1 MSAEPKELYS
11 LLIPLKSE
19 RLLVPRMCVAEVIAF
34 ADAARSR
41 DDAAP
46 DWYLGAIE
54 WNNRRLP
61 VVSFDG
67 QRGDEREIEAHA
79 DARRRLSRDHAGAEG
94 RVLRDSDARV
104 PAARARQRRRLGSRD
119 RATVAGRFSGAVPSA
134 NDSRVSADS
143 GRRAAREND
152 RGDAALERARTRL
165 SSQITP
171 QRLRDRANRE
181 RGGFDAQDARAER
194 HARELRRVEPPPI
207 RRAEPALG
215 AHGHDEPG
223 RR

>member
-11 LLIPLKSE
+11 LLIPLRNE

-67 QRGDEREIEAHA
+67 QSGEERK
-79 DARRRLSRDHAGAEG
+79 AR
-94 RVLRDSDARV
+94 
-104 PAARARQRRRLGSRD
+104 
-119 RATVAGRFSGAVPSA
+119 
-134 NDSRVSADS
+134 
-143 GRRAAREND
+143 
-152 RGDAALERARTRL
+152 RARTRVVVFHA
-165 SSQITP
+165 ITP
-171 QRLRDRANRE
+171 ELK
-181 RGGFDAQDARAER
+181 GGYYGILTQGFPQ
-194 HARELRRVEPPPI
+194 LVRVNADVLGLETDQPLP
-207 RRAEPALG
+207 EGLPALCR
-215 AHGHDEPG
+215 ARMIHEYPLIPDVERLEKMIAAVPL
-223 RR
+223 